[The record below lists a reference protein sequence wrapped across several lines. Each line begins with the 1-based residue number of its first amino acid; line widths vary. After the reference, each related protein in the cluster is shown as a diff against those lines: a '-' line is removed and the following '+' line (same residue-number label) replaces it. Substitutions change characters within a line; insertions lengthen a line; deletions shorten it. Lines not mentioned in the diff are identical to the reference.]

1 MWQAP
6 LRSMGRQLR
15 RLVLPLVG
23 YWDLRSLGEEQRA
36 SVAALRQSI
45 ERISAEQAA
54 RDQCLRGPVAELLA
68 KEVDRLDSY
77 LVHHAAALRVEI
89 GNHAAALRA
98 GVDASRL
105 MTDERAAALRNHIED
120 TARELRAQLDTVRA
134 QIAPVAPETPPLY
147 LAAGLCVI
155 LRSRNGYD
163 LIVPC
168 EEEELLTSL
177 VHRGVDA
184 IEPGVRSVI
193 IKRLQPGAVAI
204 DGGANIGLHALT
216 MAAAVGPKG
225 SVTCFEPLPHLAA
238 VLERTL
244 RLNGLAGHTKVERA
258 AISDTVGQALFHAAP
273 HSPLS
278 SLFELPES
286 VSAHSLT
293 VPTLALDSYI
303 PSGGRVDFVKLN
315 IEGAEPHAW
324 RGMQR
329 VLAENPGIEVI
340 VEWSASHFARTGE
353 DPSRFIR
360 EIRAA
365 GFTPFVIEN
374 ASPAGRLIPVD
385 DDHVATL
392 DATNLLLTSQK
403 ERERQTGIAS

>member
-1 MWQAP
+1 
-6 LRSMGRQLR
+6 
-15 RLVLPLVG
+15 
-23 YWDLRSLGEEQRA
+23 
-36 SVAALRQSI
+36 
-45 ERISAEQAA
+45 
-54 RDQCLRGPVAELLA
+54 
-68 KEVDRLDSY
+68 
-77 LVHHAAALRVEI
+77 
-89 GNHAAALRA
+89 
-98 GVDASRL
+98 
-105 MTDERAAALRNHIED
+105 MTDEHAAALRNHIED
-120 TARELRAQLDTVRA
+120 AASALRVQLDTVRA
-134 QIAPVAPETPPLY
+134 QIAAITTETPPLY
-147 LAAGLCVI
+147 LAAGLYVI

-168 EEEELLTSL
+168 EEEGLLTSL
-177 VHRGVDA
+177 VHHGVDA

-193 IKRLQPGAVAI
+193 TKRLHPGAIAI

-225 SVTCFEPLPHLAA
+225 SVICFEPLPHLAA

-258 AISDTVGQALFHAAP
+258 AISDTVGQVVFHAAP

-278 SLFELPES
+278 SLFKLPDS

-293 VPTLALDSYI
+293 VPTIALDSYI
-303 PSGGRVDFVKLN
+303 PSGGRVDFVKLD

-329 VLAENPGIEVI
+329 VLKENPRIEVI
-340 VEWSASHFARTGE
+340 VEWSASHFARNGE

-385 DDHVATL
+385 DESVVTL
-392 DATNLLLTSQK
+392 DAINLLLTPQK
-403 ERERQTGIAS
+403 GTE